1 MNITSYI
8 KEKIRLYGF
17 WGMMQRVFKSIIYAV
32 FKIKWEKCYLMSR
45 TVEKIDYSLS
55 EKGIEVRELKM
66 EDYDNELWIT
76 YLTEE
81 KKDTLQKRFKTK
93 NTKGYGVFVNGVLA
107 CSAWISFGIIA
118 YNEDTILFKNDKAAL
133 LFDAYTH
140 SYFRGNG
147 YHNYMIKWRLN
158 ELKHNKIEKAY
169 TSYAKNHKVK
179 HAHALASDSSVT
191 RKLLGKPLYPLFSQ
205 IETYYINKGLVG
217 ADVIIAQ
224 NVFQQQMLSKRYGK
238 ESILVNQMTPS
249 VDESCLQK
257 KYNKIK
263 IIWVANFKEL
273 KHPELFVQLAKDLK
287 GHSDRIEMY
296 MCGRSTS
303 KYNNLL
309 QDLNHIDYLN
319 YLGSL
324 DQEQVFDLMNEAH
337 ILVNTSEYEGFSNTF
352 VQAWM
357 RKVVVVS
364 MNSNPSD
371 ILTSQGIGF
380 LTPNMTNLVATI
392 HKLIEHPEIIS
403 ELGEKSYQYA
413 LENHDLNKNMKKIIE
428 VL

>member
-1 MNITSYI
+1 MNITSSI

-55 EKGIEVRELKM
+55 EKGIEVLQLKM

-169 TSYAKNHKVK
+169 TIVFSYNKPSMVNQ
-179 HAHALASDSSVT
+179 
-191 RKLLGKPLYPLFSQ
+191 RKCRFDIDQ
-205 IETYYINKGLVG
+205 IFY
-217 ADVIIAQ
+217 
-224 NVFQQQMLSKRYGK
+224 VFKIGSKIYLSKY
-238 ESILVNQMTPS
+238 S
-249 VDESCLQK
+249 
-257 KYNKIK
+257 NK
-263 IIWVANFKEL
+263 
-273 KHPELFVQLAKDLK
+273 
-287 GHSDRIEMY
+287 
-296 MCGRSTS
+296 
-303 KYNNLL
+303 
-309 QDLNHIDYLN
+309 
-319 YLGSL
+319 
-324 DQEQVFDLMNEAH
+324 
-337 ILVNTSEYEGFSNTF
+337 
-352 VQAWM
+352 
-357 RKVVVVS
+357 
-364 MNSNPSD
+364 
-371 ILTSQGIGF
+371 
-380 LTPNMTNLVATI
+380 
-392 HKLIEHPEIIS
+392 
-403 ELGEKSYQYA
+403 
-413 LENHDLNKNMKKIIE
+413 
-428 VL
+428 